1 MTMKMRKKRR
11 REMKTVM
18 MKAFRCCR
26 ISPLRRARDA
36 RPAADAGQIR
46 SDRKRSGR
54 KMGAGIGKG
63 PRVGIRTRDAQSAT
77 DSIDIRPVKV
87 CLCPYLPPH
96 PLDVSTCLYIV
107 QHPAEES
114 RVLRTVPL
122 LTVCLPPEK
131 CKVFIGRRFSEDRY
145 PELASVCKDARTL
158 LLYPGAAAEN
168 LEDLSADF
176 TATAHNVILIDGT
189 WSQAKDMFLRN
200 ALLRMPRQV
209 QLRSASSSQY
219 VIRTQPNNMC
229 VSTLECAAATLAITE
244 NNRAIQEVLLKPLQ
258 ALCSFQLQHGAQ
270 IHHSK
275 EHLIRNGQYNKI
287 MPKNKRK
294 IRRMQK
300 LITNQNI

>member
-1 MTMKMRKKRR
+1 MDSRFDEDTVEEMNEDADEDEKETKERDEDSDDEGFSVLSDLPVEKSERR
-11 REMKTVM
+11 PTC
-18 MKAFRCCR
+18 FRCCR
-26 ISPLRRARDA
+26 PL
-36 RPAADAGQIR
+36 
-46 SDRKRSGR
+46 
-54 KMGAGIGKG
+54 
-63 PRVGIRTRDAQSAT
+63 
-77 DSIDIRPVKV
+77 KV
-87 CLCPYLPPH
+87 CLCPYLPPR

-122 LTVCLPPEK
+122 LTACLPPGK
-131 CKVFIGRRFSEDRY
+131 CRVFVGRRFSEERY
-145 PELASVCKDARTL
+145 PELAAVCKDARTL
-158 LLYPGAAAEN
+158 LLYPGAGAEN
-168 LEDLSADF
+168 LEDLSSDF
-176 TATAHNVILIDGT
+176 TATAHSVILIDGT

-200 ALLRMPRQV
+200 ALLRLPRQV
-209 QLRSASSSQY
+209 QLRSAPSSQY

-229 VSTLECAAATLAITE
+229 VSTLECAAAALSIME
-244 NNRAIQEVLLKPLQ
+244 KNRSIPEVLLKPLQ